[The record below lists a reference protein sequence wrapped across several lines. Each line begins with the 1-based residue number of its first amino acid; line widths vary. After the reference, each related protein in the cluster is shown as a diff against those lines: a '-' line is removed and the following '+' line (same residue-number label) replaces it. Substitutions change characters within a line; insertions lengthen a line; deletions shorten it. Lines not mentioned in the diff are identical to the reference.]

1 MTKMTAKR
9 QVTLPKQ
16 LRDYLGLKPGSEVE
30 FVVNDDGRVALGSK
44 EKRPRGQFD
53 AIRGTLDWE

>member
-30 FVVNDDGRVALGSK
+30 FVVNDDG
-44 EKRPRGQFD
+44 
-53 AIRGTLDWE
+53 